1 MPCCPQHL
9 IFETL
14 CIGHIVKTCVKGV
27 SKFLLLN
34 ARVAKLRPINLQ
46 SQFCDT
52 CSHTPFSASHFSPE
66 SWAWTGPMQ
75 RIVQYARLAQH
86 AAIHEAFGVIQGPP
100 IIMRSRIAN
109 PGPRS
114 PRRPLLATSLRVHA
128 HPADSADTPRQT
140 HAHRTRC
147 SPLQTHARAWCWGRI
162 DTQHHTT
169 VNPTRDRMPPGCH
182 VYGSARDSRGNA
194 GHKTAMRHTRMPA
207 SLSPALLPRASVT
220 PKLCTRQEGR
230 GAHTRRGGPGPCL
243 AGTYRCCA
251 RCPRS

>member
-52 CSHTPFSASHFSPE
+52 CSHTPFSAPHFSLE

-75 RIVQYARLAQH
+75 RIVQYARLAHH
-86 AAIHEAFGVIQGPP
+86 AATHEAFGVIQGPP

-109 PGPRS
+109 PGHFKLGVPGLQPMLAQRGQVAERAS
-114 PRRPLLATSLRVHA
+114 DECVVVGYRPRRGLLE
-128 HPADSADTPRQT
+128 
-140 HAHRTRC
+140 
-147 SPLQTHARAWCWGRI
+147 PLQTPVPLNSRASPG
-162 DTQHHTT
+162 
-169 VNPTRDRMPPGCH
+169 RDRTPPAQH
-182 VYGSARDSRGNA
+182 
-194 GHKTAMRHTRMPA
+194 PA
-207 SLSPALLPRASVT
+207 P
-220 PKLCTRQEGR
+220 Q
-230 GAHTRRGGPGPCL
+230 PCSEL
-243 AGTYRCCA
+243 N
-251 RCPRS
+251 